1 MAKKTRERKAVK
13 KSEEKED
20 WLGADEED
28 AMRAPTEFRCR
39 RCGKVFYQVE
49 GEFIR
54 ENGKGYFYCHR
65 CQSELVKEGKAIDR
79 SKVFRLP

>member
-1 MAKKTRERKAVK
+1 MANKARERKSGK
-13 KSEEKED
+13 KSEEKQD
-20 WLGADEED
+20 WLGDDEED
-28 AMRAPTEFRCR
+28 AMKGPTEFRCR

-54 ENGKGYFYCHR
+54 EDSKGYFYCHQ
-65 CQSELVKEGKAIDR
+65 CQSELVKEGKVIDK